1 MYANIYQIRSN
12 KFNLDKNTYI
22 STIKQKNKY
31 QDDNRQ
37 SNGTYSNKR
46 PNSTKYINQPKG
58 NQNYM
63 NYDLGKNITSKAK
76 SIINRKNNTVK

>member
-12 KFNLDKNTYI
+12 KFNLDKNNYV

-37 SNGTYSNKR
+37 INGTYLNKR
-46 PNSTKYINQPKG
+46 PNSTKYINQPKV